1 MPVLDVYDIEKRKIS
16 EINLNDDIF
25 NVEIKPHLIS
35 DVAIMQQTNRRRGTA
50 STKNRAM
57 VRGGGVKPWRQK
69 GTGRARVGSRR
80 SPLWVGGGTVFGP
93 TPKDYSYSLPKKVRR
108 EALKSVLTLKLK
120 EDKITILDSFKLK
133 EIKTNA
139 LIQTLRN
146 LDIENVLIIDQ
157 DNLNLERSARNIQNA
172 KVLPPEGL
180 NVYDILKYENLILV
194 VPSVEKIEAR
204 LMKS

>member
-16 EINLNDDIF
+16 EINLNDEIF
-25 NVEIKPHLIS
+25 DVEIKPHLIS
-35 DVAIMQQTNRRRGTA
+35 DVVIMQQTNRRRGTA

-93 TPKDYSYSLPKKVRR
+93 TPKDYSYSLPKKVKR

-133 EIKTNA
+133 EIKTKA

-194 VPSVEKIEAR
+194 MPSVEKIEAR
-204 LMKS
+204 LSL

>member
-93 TPKDYSYSLPKKVRR
+93 APKDYSYSLPKKVRR

-194 VPSVEKIEAR
+194 MPSVEKIEAR
-204 LMKS
+204 LSL

>member
-35 DVAIMQQTNRRRGTA
+35 DVVIMQQTNRRRGTA

-120 EDKITILDSFKLK
+120 EDKITVLDSFKLK
-133 EIKTNA
+133 EIKTKV
-139 LIQTLRN
+139 LMQTLRN

-194 VPSVEKIEAR
+194 MPSVEKIEAR
-204 LMKS
+204 LSI

>member
-16 EINLNDDIF
+16 EINLNDEIF

-35 DVAIMQQTNRRRGTA
+35 DVVIMQQTNRRRGTA
-50 STKNRAM
+50 ATKNRAM

-133 EIKTNA
+133 EIKTKA

-146 LDIENVLIIDQ
+146 LDIENVLIIDES
-157 DNLNLERSARNIQNA
+157 NFNLERSVRNIQNA

-180 NVYDILKYENLILV
+180 NVYDIVKYENLILV
-194 VPSVEKIEAR
+194 MPSVEKIEAR
-204 LMKS
+204 LSL

>member
-16 EINLNDDIF
+16 EINLNDEIF
-25 NVEIKPHLIS
+25 NVEIKHHLIS
-35 DVAIMQQTNRRRGTA
+35 DVVIMQRTNRRRGTA

-108 EALKSVLTLKLK
+108 EALRSVLTLKLK

-133 EIKTNA
+133 EIKTKVFM
-139 LIQTLRN
+139 QTLRN
-146 LDIENVLIIDQ
+146 FDIENVLIIDE
-157 DNLNLERSARNIQNA
+157 DNFNLERSARNIQSA

-194 VPSVEKIEAR
+194 MPSVEKIEAR
-204 LMKS
+204 LSL

>member
-35 DVAIMQQTNRRRGTA
+35 DVVIMQQTNRRRGTA

-80 SPLWVGGGTVFGP
+80 SPVWVGGGTVFGP

-133 EIKTNA
+133 EIKTKT
-139 LIQTLRN
+139 LMQTLRN

-157 DNLNLERSARNIQNA
+157 DNLNLERSARNIQNT

-194 VPSVEKIEAR
+194 MPSVEKIEAR
-204 LMKS
+204 LSL

>member
-194 VPSVEKIEAR
+194 MPSVEKIEAR
-204 LMKS
+204 LSL

>member
-1 MPVLDVYDIEKRKIS
+1 MPVLNVYDIEKRKIS
-16 EINLNDDIF
+16 EINLDDAIF

-35 DVAIMQQTNRRRGTA
+35 DVVIMQQTNRRRGTA

-80 SPLWVGGGTVFGP
+80 SPVWVGGGTVFGP

-133 EIKTNA
+133 EIKTRA
-139 LIQTLRN
+139 FIQTLRN
-146 LDIENVLIIDQ
+146 FDIENVLIIDE
-157 DNLNLERSARNIQNA
+157 DNFNLERSVRNIQNA

-194 VPSVEKIEAR
+194 MPSVEKIEAR
-204 LMKS
+204 LSL

>member
-16 EINLNDDIF
+16 EINLNDEIF

-35 DVAIMQQTNRRRGTA
+35 DVVIMQQTNRRRGTA

-80 SPLWVGGGTVFGP
+80 SPIWVGGGTVFGP

-108 EALKSVLTLKLK
+108 EALKSVLTLRLK

-133 EIKTNA
+133 EIKTKA

-146 LDIENVLIIDQ
+146 LDIENVLIIDE
-157 DNLNLERSARNIQNA
+157 DNFNLERSVRNIQNA

-194 VPSVEKIEAR
+194 MPSVEKIEAR
-204 LMKS
+204 LSL

>member
-16 EINLNDDIF
+16 EINLNDEIF
-25 NVEIKPHLIS
+25 DVEIKPHLIS
-35 DVAIMQQTNRRRGTA
+35 DVVIMQQTNRRRGTA

-93 TPKDYSYSLPKKVRR
+93 TPKDYSYSLPKKVRK

-133 EIKTNA
+133 EIKTKA

-194 VPSVEKIEAR
+194 MPSVEKIEAR
-204 LMKS
+204 LSL

>member
-1 MPVLDVYDIEKRKIS
+1 
-16 EINLNDDIF
+16 
-25 NVEIKPHLIS
+25 
-35 DVAIMQQTNRRRGTA
+35 MQQTNRRRGTA

-194 VPSVEKIEAR
+194 MPSVEKIEAR
-204 LMKS
+204 LSL

>member
-120 EDKITILDSFKLK
+120 EDKITILDSFELK

-194 VPSVEKIEAR
+194 MPSVEKIEAR
-204 LMKS
+204 LLS

>member
-120 EDKITILDSFKLK
+120 EDKITILGSFKLK
-133 EIKTNA
+133 EIKTKT

-194 VPSVEKIEAR
+194 MPSVEKIEAR
-204 LMKS
+204 LSL

>member
-16 EINLNDDIF
+16 EINLNDEIF

-35 DVAIMQQTNRRRGTA
+35 DVVIMQQTNRRRGTA

-57 VRGGGVKPWRQK
+57 VQGGGVKPWRQK

-93 TPKDYSYSLPKKVRR
+93 APKDYSYSLPKKIRR

-120 EDKITILDSFKLK
+120 EDKITILNSFELK
-133 EIKTNA
+133 EIKTKS
-139 LIQTLRN
+139 LIQTLQN
-146 LDIENVLIIDQ
+146 MGVENVLIIDE
-157 DNLNLERSARNIQNA
+157 DNFNLERSVRNIQNV
-172 KVLPPEGL
+172 KLLPPEGL

-194 VPSVEKIEAR
+194 MPSVEKIEAR
-204 LMKS
+204 LSL